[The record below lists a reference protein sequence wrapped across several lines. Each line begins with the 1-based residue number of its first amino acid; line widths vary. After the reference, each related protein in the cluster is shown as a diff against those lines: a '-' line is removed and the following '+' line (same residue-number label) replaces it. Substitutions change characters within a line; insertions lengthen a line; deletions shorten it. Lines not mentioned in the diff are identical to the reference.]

1 VGGLCLSFQVL
12 AYREADLETL
22 KTTGSC
28 QSCDLS
34 GADLYEMDLFK
45 ANLTGANLKE
55 VDLTLADLTLA
66 NLQSA
71 DLTGAI
77 FDETNLSGANLRS
90 ATLDEDALD
99 EAVFDSDRTR
109 TKLGF
114 KDLKLGMNI
123 VEIAQHCSLH
133 VAKSSAPTCE
143 LPQNVDHNPGVKIV
157 AITPTVG
164 ECTDQGVG
172 KTYDPMEENQQ
183 IDTGGKTRRIESV
196 RTMLGIDATE
206 EIKQVEA
213 TCYGEDDKAFTF
225 KFSGGDTTG
234 VLSFLRVDLGL
245 YSTETQQ
252 RLIGLL
258 AKKYTRE
265 SAYTPADVTA
275 FNRDRSQPL
284 PVIFEGG
291 QVTLSAF
298 GSGTGIQQAL
308 TYRNLDDGAK
318 FLKAYGRPAAPDLA
332 NLPPVGVDL
341 YPLVGNYALTGI
353 AEKGVNFDYT
363 LQIENIYLE
372 LDAVGHQLAGEFTI
386 EWTKG
391 DYSRF
396 RINKIESASEDSLAV
411 RLELI
416 HRGPRANW
424 DKNSDSS
431 LWINFPRLGSGEI
444 GVEGQWTNGA
454 NPKAYIKDDFTG
466 QRTRTFWQLAVEKN
480 TPDMYQAYLRM
491 DPNGLYAS
499 LARSRLG
506 TSGESLPTPAVAAPG
521 KAIQPE
527 SPVDPLVGVWV
538 QERHTG
544 IEWMDT
550 EVDTCYLA
558 VGKDIKGGYRAFAW
572 PIQVLLLRNGIVFP
586 PQSITIGAGAV
597 DEYNWKAEAEL
608 GFKVPFHEYANIMK
622 PPATAG
628 DLRIDREGEATTL
641 HSSKPLCWLRLSLS
655 SHKFRRMTSDEIASL
670 EFPEWYTQAIKI
682 GDMPSPVA
690 DPETSVASTSGPAA
704 PTPEQE
710 EAVDPLVGVWRI
722 KVLGY
727 SGGGG
732 GTACY
737 LLVGQSNDGTLV
749 GATLEE
755 FSDATISNLTS
766 YYSWFNYK
774 VVPPRT
780 LSIGQR
786 EGRNYAWRTEDIGHY
801 PGDQGVFHLTAK
813 NGVITLAEGSDA
825 SFHLQS
831 DRDFCRRRF
840 LTSHWG
846 GNVFDKLSLSE
857 SAALKFPPELEQK
870 IKDGS
875 LPTPFHPGA
884 QWAGE
889 PSTQPAATTASAAAA
904 TKQEE
909 VADPLVGI
917 WLRENSPHFHNNNFC
932 YLFFG
937 SDPDGTIVGSAW
949 DAGFKRVPTFPG
961 LPGYTLK
968 DIGPRTLT
976 IEQRDGRLYDWSTSD
991 NGHYAEDVQRFWLT
1005 TNEGSISFTSGADA
1019 PFQLQSNRYLCRKER
1034 GNETGT
1040 VSNFRKLSLSES
1052 AALKLHPELEK
1063 KFEDGS
1069 LPTPFHPGAQ
1079 WAGESPAEPATDA
1092 GATTASAAPVSE
1104 SDKTVDPLV
1113 GIWLEEFPPAPDWF
1127 QVAHMGVMDNCYLA
1141 LGLNSAGVVSGVGW
1155 LPELANKKKYREIR
1169 SITAQSKLDKHY
1181 DWHIKTEIQR
1191 VNFLTYS
1198 DLNFDWEE
1206 KTTSAATS
1214 GKLTVDQDQGVLTLR
1229 SNTPICTISK
1239 KHRGDHVFR
1248 RLSLDEIAA
1257 LDFPKWYTQAVSTG
1271 DMPSP
1276 IVATEASVAKTLIP
1290 KVEKIPQSTD
1300 NEPLEFKETGR

>member
-1 VGGLCLSFQVL
+1 
-12 AYREADLETL
+12 
-22 KTTGSC
+22 
-28 QSCDLS
+28 
-34 GADLYEMDLFK
+34 
-45 ANLTGANLKE
+45 
-55 VDLTLADLTLA
+55 
-66 NLQSA
+66 
-71 DLTGAI
+71 
-77 FDETNLSGANLRS
+77 
-90 ATLDEDALD
+90 
-99 EAVFDSDRTR
+99 
-109 TKLGF
+109 
-114 KDLKLGMNI
+114 
-123 VEIAQHCSLH
+123 
-133 VAKSSAPTCE
+133 
-143 LPQNVDHNPGVKIV
+143 
-157 AITPTVG
+157 
-164 ECTDQGVG
+164 
-172 KTYDPMEENQQ
+172 
-183 IDTGGKTRRIESV
+183 
-196 RTMLGIDATE
+196 
-206 EIKQVEA
+206 

-225 KFSGGDTTG
+225 KFSGGGTTG
-234 VLSFLRVDLGL
+234 VLSFLKVDLGS

-258 AKKYTRE
+258 AKKYTLE
-265 SAYTPADVTA
+265 SAYTPADVTT
-275 FNRDRSQPL
+275 FNRDRSQQL
-284 PVIFEGG
+284 PVIFQGG
-291 QVTLSAF
+291 QVALSAF

-308 TYRNLDDGAK
+308 TYRNPDDGAK

-332 NLPPVGVDL
+332 SLPPVGVDL

-391 DYSRF
+391 DHSRF
-396 RINKIESASEDSLAV
+396 RINKIESASEDSLVV

-454 NPKAYIKDDFTG
+454 NPKAYIKDDFAG
-466 QRTRTFWQLAVEKN
+466 QRTRTLWQLAVEKN

-506 TSGESLPTPAVAAPG
+506 TSGKPVPTPVAAPA
-521 KAIQPE
+521 KVVQPE

-597 DEYNWKAEAEL
+597 DEYTWRAETEREFKIL
-608 GFKVPFHEYANIMK
+608 GEWHSVDWAHIIY

-628 DLRIDREGEATTL
+628 DLRIDWEGEVTTL
-641 HSSKPLCWLRLSLS
+641 RSSKPLCWLRLSSS

-670 EFPEWYTQAIKI
+670 EFPEWYTQAIKTD
-682 GDMPSPVA
+682 DMPSPIA
-690 DPETSVASTSGPAA
+690 DPETSVASISSAPAA
-704 PTPEQE
+704 PVSEPVKV
-710 EAVDPLVGVWRI
+710 VDPLVGVWRI
-722 KVLGY
+722 KVLGF

-749 GATLEE
+749 GTALEE
-755 FSDATISNLTS
+755 FPDETISNLTS

-840 LTSHWG
+840 LT
-846 GNVFDKLSLSE
+846 NPDKEFVFDKLSLSE
-857 SAALKFPPELEQK
+857 SAALKLPPELEQKIKDGTLPTPFHPGAQWAGEPPAKVATTAGATTASAAPTPEQEVADPLVGIWLRENDVLWTNFNYCYLLFGQEQNGTLAGVAWDAGWNPQVDAKTDAKNRFVGSYAAGYNFKYIPPRTLSIERKANQTFAWRTDDIGHYPGDHFFMSTTSMSGLITLGGDAESPFRLQSDKCFCRKEIANKTCSISNFRKLSLSESSALKFPPELEQK
-870 IKDGS
+870 IKDGT

-889 PSTQPAATTASAAAA
+889 PATA
-904 TKQEE
+904 
-909 VADPLVGI
+909 
-917 WLRENSPHFHNNNFC
+917 
-932 YLFFG
+932 
-937 SDPDGTIVGSAW
+937 
-949 DAGFKRVPTFPG
+949 
-961 LPGYTLK
+961 
-968 DIGPRTLT
+968 
-976 IEQRDGRLYDWSTSD
+976 
-991 NGHYAEDVQRFWLT
+991 
-1005 TNEGSISFTSGADA
+1005 
-1019 PFQLQSNRYLCRKER
+1019 
-1034 GNETGT
+1034 
-1040 VSNFRKLSLSES
+1040 
-1052 AALKLHPELEK
+1052 
-1063 KFEDGS
+1063 
-1069 LPTPFHPGAQ
+1069 
-1079 WAGESPAEPATDA
+1079 
-1092 GATTASAAPVSE
+1092 ATTASAAPVSE
-1104 SDKTVDPLV
+1104 PDKAVDPLV

-1127 QVAHMGVMDNCYLA
+1127 QVAHAGVMDSCYLA
-1141 LGLNSAGVVSGVGW
+1141 LGLDSAGVVSGVGW

-1181 DWHIKTEIQR
+1181 DWHIKTEIQK
-1191 VNFLTYS
+1191 VNFHLTYS

-1248 RLSLDEIAA
+1248 RLSLDEIAV
-1257 LDFPKWYTQAVSTG
+1257 LDLPKWYTQAVETG

-1300 NEPLEFKETGR
+1300 NEPQEFKETGR